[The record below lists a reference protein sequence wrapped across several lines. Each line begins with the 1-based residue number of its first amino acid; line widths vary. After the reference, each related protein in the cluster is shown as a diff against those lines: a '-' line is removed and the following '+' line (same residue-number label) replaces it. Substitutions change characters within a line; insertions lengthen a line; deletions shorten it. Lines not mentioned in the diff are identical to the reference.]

1 MQKQSGGVNIRLSAK
16 IAGIFFCCT
25 LLIIGTIVLLSDM
38 SLDYNTVIS
47 ACQYGLLG
55 AVTAGTFGYL
65 IGRVLEKPRKRSRR
79 K

>member
-1 MQKQSGGVNIRLSAK
+1 
-16 IAGIFFCCT
+16 
-25 LLIIGTIVLLSDM
+25 M

-79 K
+79 KKIQLFN